1 MIRIGAFLVG
11 LFFSGWLLVS
21 AAMGAFAF
29 VTAPTAPT
37 VYSFAGTLHYTD
49 NGQEVALPMLASTTS
64 ASSPVSSTA
73 A

>member
-37 VYSFAGTLHYTD
+37 AAIRSRREAASKGIRKRSSSS
-49 NGQEVALPMLASTTS
+49 LPIA
-64 ASSPVSSTA
+64 VQ
-73 A
+73 